1 MCIILP
7 DENGD
12 ILLVCNFLN
21 PFTSELNWWVVSKLK
36 GINVFVCF
44 PLEFVMNKYLW
55 VTVVRVQMGWYWMFT
70 LMHPHFARYIPCCCC
85 HGYCCRGQWS
95 KKSNGSHVA
104 FPREIGSDI
113 ERRVNIPVLDLLL
126 ELNSICIFF
135 SFIWYAYTKD
145 VAVEQVSAGKTKKS
159 LDMSQCDSTLNL
171 KVSNQWYSFKNCLF
185 NILHICSI
193 TFKINKG
200 SSKGC
205 SMYITE
211 WKPYRS

>member
-1 MCIILP
+1 MGDSCAGANGLILNVHVNAP
-7 DENGD
+7 SLCP
-12 ILLVCNFLN
+12 IYTLLLLPWFLL
-21 PFTSELNWWVVSKLK
+21 S
-36 GINVFVCF
+36 
-44 PLEFVMNKYLW
+44 
-55 VTVVRVQMGWYWMFT
+55 
-70 LMHPHFARYIPCCCC
+70 
-85 HGYCCRGQWS
+85 GQWS

-135 SFIWYAYTKD
+135 SFIWYSYTKD